1 MKIKKLLASVIASV
15 MVIAMMPNMSMVA
28 HAEESCAREDCGH
41 GSEDHIEGNGACYI
55 CTCNGFQA
63 STPTHTCSNETISGP
78 TGAEPPT
85 CTEDGWYG
93 YYECTCGKKYAE
105 PGAMSEITDFDAWKI
120 GAGKNPAE
128 GHNWANEDGICANY
142 CGFEC
147 NHGGSATTDVCS
159 ICGKNLGGG
168 SGSSAVQCTDKLY
181 GGAEGD
187 CARGE
192 LKDSF
197 DNFCAWA
204 CTTHEDG
211 KIEISHE
218 GKTSCECGWTTGGG
232 GSCEPEAP
240 APAPSVSKEPSP
252 SPSPSPVV
260 EEKKAEAP
268 AAEPAPSEP
277 AEETPV
283 VDETKLPVEL
293 VAKDTTAVTAAISS
307 VVPGATTYN
316 LSQFKTTKGFALGID
331 KAVKAEQKKNFVAA
345 VPTSQVEIF
354 TGQPQTFGKDCIAV
368 LKNSNVAVV
377 YSFMHKGHL
386 YRVTIPAG
394 TDITNLL
401 DKHGFAGPLYIGKA
415 LGTTVLVK

>member
-1 MKIKKLLASVIASV
+1 MKIKKLLASVIASA

-28 HAEESCAREDCGH
+28 HASGPCETCGH
-41 GSEDHIEGNGACYI
+41 AEGEHAGEGDSCMALVGGDGALCD
-55 CTCNGFQA
+55 CTSYQA
-63 STPTHTCSNETISGP
+63 PTPTHTHNSDAYGSNATQHWTKCTDDSDNNGMVVEHTWSNGQCSVCSYT
-78 TGAEPPT
+78 
-85 CTEDGWYG
+85 
-93 YYECTCGKKYAE
+93 
-105 PGAMSEITDFDAWKI
+105 
-120 GAGKNPAE
+120 
-128 GHNWANEDGICANY
+128 
-142 CGFEC
+142 C
-147 NHGGSATTDVCS
+147 NHGEATTGICVTCS
-159 ICGKNLGGG
+159 KDLDGG
-168 SGSSAVQCTDKLY
+168 SS
-181 GGAEGD
+181 
-187 CARGE
+187 
-192 LKDSF
+192 
-197 DNFCAWA
+197 
-204 CTTHEDG
+204 
-211 KIEISHE
+211 
-218 GKTSCECGWTTGGG
+218 GGG

-240 APAPSVSKEPSP
+240 APAPSVSKEP

-354 TGQPQTFGKDCIAV
+354 TGKPQTFGKDCISV